1 MADQSV
7 VQSLFGFTP
16 EVAQQQMYAAGERRA
31 MDIAKL
37 SQGAP
42 GAVYYGLRSAER
54 FGAAPMF
61 GPSQQVQ
68 RAQGIQDIIQQVQQS
83 GADLSTPEGMLALS
97 NTLQRFPQF
106 NGIAASVRLEAADL
120 AQKKSKFSMEM
131 ALKGSQI
138 TENIAKAGQ
147 AEQGRLTERQNAR
160 FVDLSTQKRLRTLS
174 KEEQAELDSL
184 REIMTIKS
192 PKGTN
197 IDIGS
202 AFDKAFAATEGKEAA
217 AAWAQ
222 AGDAYRS
229 SLPLLRQIDTVERI
243 VPNAFT
249 GKFAEGKL
257 GLSKALGAIGIPI
270 SDKASDTEYISA
282 ISSKLVQQIAKA
294 FPGSLAVKELDQ
306 LVKSK
311 PNIAQEAPTIMRL
324 LGDIRDELIEQK
336 ITYEKLD
343 ALPKETRYKTNK
355 NIIQGQIGSKLARYR
370 EIQRKAASGTATA
383 TEAREGI
390 EIQKELGL

>member
-120 AQKKSKFSMEM
+120 AQKQSKSSYE
-131 ALKGSQI
+131 
-138 TENIAKAGQ
+138 IAK
-147 AEQGRLTERQNAR
+147 
-160 FVDLSTQKRLRTLS
+160 
-174 KEEQAELDSL
+174 
-184 REIMTIKS
+184 
-192 PKGTN
+192 
-197 IDIGS
+197 IGS
-202 AFDKAFAATEGKEAA
+202 EIT
-217 AAWAQ
+217 
-222 AGDAYRS
+222 R
-229 SLPLLRQIDTVERI
+229 
-243 VPNAFT
+243 
-249 GKFAEGKL
+249 
-257 GLSKALGAIGIPI
+257 
-270 SDKASDTEYISA
+270 
-282 ISSKLVQQIAKA
+282 
-294 FPGSLAVKELDQ
+294 
-306 LVKSK
+306 
-311 PNIAQEAPTIMRL
+311 NIAQANREKAPVPLDVARQIVLEFAGKTNLTPEQQQVLTNAREVLKLASPGTNVKVEMKGQENVL
-324 LGDIRDELIEQK
+324 DIDKEDAKAYRASRESSAKALPILNNMQK
-336 ITYEKLD
+336 IV
-343 ALPKETRYKTNK
+343 NQG
-355 NIIQGQIGSKLARYR
+355 IIQGTLADARVGFL
-370 EIQRKAASGTATA
+370 KALDTFGLST
-383 TEAREGI
+383 TEARKVVGNNEEFNIQVRNLLQSIIKQFGYNPSNADVRFALESLPTASNSPEGLRTI
-390 EIQKELGL
+390 LNSLIKANKDQLNESTRALDYYRKNKGSFEGFQPNLEVVSPGGGMRTVSQMTGDELRAEITRLRSQNK